1 MNRPIE
7 TTGSS
12 TDAGPTDGAREL
24 KSGVSPRGPIM
35 SSSTEVPVAAPSTNG
50 ELINRVQQLRLDDQ
64 LGRGAG
70 RAGRGSWLPWVLC
83 GLMAVAWV
91 GVGVRYYRIAGSNGD
106 SGASG
111 SGATT
116 NAGTGGSGGQQ
127 AGQPAAA
134 PGELLLHLKG
144 TITPALEIKLSPDDV
159 SGVLERIDF
168 KEGDRVRAGK
178 TLAWIRKER
187 YQNDYNSAKAA
198 VLAAEAQVDKAKT
211 AVATAQSRVVKADA
225 TLIRMNLDLE
235 RARNNAVTAKATL
248 DEAEANQKIAE
259 AEMKV
264 AKSDVETSQAALA
277 AATAEA
283 EVSRARMKES
293 KRLLDNCEVKAPING
308 TILTKMADKGT
319 VVSPMSFQ
327 VAPGICSMADLSKLE
342 VEIDVPERQIT
353 RIRQG
358 LDCTIQ
364 ADADPNRIYRGVLDR
379 VMPIADDTKNV
390 VKIRVKVFLHKQEEP
405 GSFLK
410 PKMSVV
416 GTVYN
421 REFQFDPDKDQAW
434 DGDVK

>member
-1 MNRPIE
+1 M
-7 TTGSS
+7 
-12 TDAGPTDGAREL
+12 A
-24 KSGVSPRGPIM
+24 
-35 SSSTEVPVAAPSTNG
+35 SSTEIPVAVPSTNG

-64 LGRGAG
+64 LGRGPG
-70 RAGRGSWLPWVLC
+70 RGSRGSWLPWVLC

-91 GVGVRYYRIAGSNGD
+91 GVGVRYYRIQGTAGENGQAAG
-106 SGASG
+106 GANANPG
-111 SGATT
+111 NGGAAQH
-116 NAGTGGSGGQQ
+116 AGGPT
-127 AGQPAAA
+127 AA

-159 SGVLERIDF
+159 SGVLEKIDF

-178 TLAWIRKER
+178 KLAWIRTAR
-187 YQNDYNSAKAA
+187 YENDYSSAKAS

-211 AVATAQSRVVKADA
+211 AVASARSRVAKADA

-235 RARNNAVTAKATL
+235 RARNNAVTARATL
-248 DEAEANQKIAE
+248 DEAEANQKIAA

-264 AKSDVETSQAALA
+264 ASSEVETSEAALA
-277 AATAEA
+277 AALAEA
-283 EVSRARMKES
+283 NVARARMAES

-353 RIRQG
+353 RIRPG
-358 LDCTIQ
+358 LDCTVQ
-364 ADADPNRIYRGVLDR
+364 ADADPNRVYRGVLDR

-390 VKIRVKVFLHKQEEP
+390 VKIRVKVFLHKGEEP
-405 GSFLK
+405 GAFLK

-421 REFQFDPDKDQAW
+421 REFRFDQAKDQPW
-434 DGDVK
+434 EDGGAK

>member
-1 MNRPIE
+1 LLASASRFQ
-7 TTGSS
+7 TQGS
-12 TDAGPTDGAREL
+12 
-24 KSGVSPRGPIM
+24 IM
-35 SSSTEVPVAAPSTNG
+35 ASSTEIPAATPSTNG

-64 LGRGAG
+64 LGRGPG
-70 RAGRGSWLPWVLC
+70 RGNRGSWLPWVLC
-83 GLMAVAWV
+83 GLMAVAWI
-91 GVGVRYYRIAGSNGD
+91 GVGVKYYRAPARSGD
-106 SGASG
+106 GGA
-111 SGATT
+111 GAT
-116 NAGTGGSGGQQ
+116 GTTANGETGAPSKQQ
-127 AGQPAAA
+127 GGQPAAA

-178 TLAWIRKER
+178 PLAWIRKER
-187 YQNDYNSAKAA
+187 YQNDVNSAKAG

-211 AVATAQSRVVKADA
+211 AVASAQSRVAKAEA
-225 TLIRMNLDLE
+225 TRVRMNLELE
-235 RARNNAVTAKATL
+235 RAKNNAVTAKATL

-264 AKSDVETSQAALA
+264 ARTDVESSEAALA
-277 AATAEA
+277 AAMAEA
-283 EVSRARMKES
+283 DVARARLNES
-293 KRLLDNCEVKAPING
+293 QRLLDNCEVKAPING

-353 RIRQG
+353 RIRPG
-358 LDCTIQ
+358 LDCTVQ

-390 VKIRVKVFLHKQEEP
+390 VKIRVKVFLRKGEEP
-405 GSFLK
+405 GTFLK

-421 REFQFDPDKDQAW
+421 REFRLDPAIDQPW
-434 DGDVK
+434 EGDPK